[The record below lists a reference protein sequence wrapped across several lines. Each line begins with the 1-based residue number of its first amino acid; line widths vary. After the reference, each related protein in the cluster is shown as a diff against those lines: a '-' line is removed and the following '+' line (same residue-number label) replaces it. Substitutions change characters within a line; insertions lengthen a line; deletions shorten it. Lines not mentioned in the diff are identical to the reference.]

1 MVFQAFNL
9 FPHLT
14 ALGNVI
20 EAPVY
25 VLREPAAEAQARG
38 LALLAKVGLAE
49 KAGFLSASTS
59 AAGSSSGWRSP
70 ARWQ

>member
-1 MVFQAFNL
+1 MVFQSFNL

-20 EAPVY
+20 EAPVH

-38 LALLAKVGLAE
+38 LALLAKVGLTE
-49 KAGFLSASTS
+49 KADPIRISS
-59 AAGSSSGWRSP
+59 AAASSSGWRSP
-70 ARWQ
+70 ARWR